1 MLNAGRVP
9 SCPICESANTREFL
23 DVFDDRY
30 GYPGRFRLMNC
41 RDCGHITL
49 TGTKFTSAELA
60 DLYTRYY
67 PRSQMDVESHTP
79 AAESAGFGAWL
90 RGDRARAFRWVAR
103 NSRVL
108 DIGCGFGESLGFHKA
123 RGCEAYGVEADSN
136 ILRVA
141 RKFGY
146 NVRVGLFDA
155 SAYAAEFFDY
165 VTLDQVIE
173 HMSDPL
179 SALRGIATVLK
190 PGGMVIIGTPNANGW
205 GARVFGRH
213 WINWHAPYHLHL
225 FSPRSMAIAARRA
238 GLGLVQSR
246 TVTSSE
252 WLSYQWAHLVTFP
265 KPGEPSAFWARTG
278 ATSRNRRVVL
288 KAASLLH
295 RLKINHLAT
304 RLFDAARIGDS
315 RLYFLEKV

>member
-1 MLNAGRVP
+1 MNSPVAN
-9 SCPICESANTREFL
+9 CPICENSGTKAIRS
-23 DVFDDRY
+23 VYDDRY
-30 GYPGRFRLMNC
+30 GFPGSFVQMKCGN
-41 RDCGHITL
+41 CGHIFL
-49 TGTKFTSAELA
+49 VGACFTSAELT

-67 PRSQMDVESHTP
+67 PRSQMDVESHAP
-79 AAESAGFGAWL
+79 AAESEGFGAWL
-90 RGDRARAFRWVAR
+90 RGDRARAFRWVER

-123 RGCEAYGVEADSN
+123 RGCDAYGVEADSN

-141 RKFGY
+141 EKFGY

-155 SAYAAEFFDY
+155 SAYPADFFDY

-179 SALRGIATVLK
+179 AALRGIATVLK

-205 GARVFGRH
+205 GVRLFGRY
-213 WINWHAPYHLHL
+213 WINWHAPYHLHC
-225 FSPRSMAIAARRA
+225 FSTRSMAIAARRA
-238 GLGLVQSR
+238 GLSVVRSR

-265 KPGEPSAFWARTG
+265 KPGEPSPFWARTG
-278 ATSRNRRVVL
+278 AVSRSRRMVL

-295 RLKINHLAT
+295 RLRINHLAT

-315 RLYFLEKV
+315 RLFFLEKV